1 MEARMSGRRDP
12 KNDPPAV
19 WRLLRRN
26 NPRAVRAFESGR
38 GRRLGLVLTTTGR
51 RTGLPRKTPLQYEE
65 LDGVI
70 YVGSARG
77 EQADWYR
84 NLVAEPAVVM
94 QIGSDCFT
102 ARAHPLRRPDEILAF
117 LRLRLRRH
125 PWMIRMMLLMHGL
138 PPWSGERALRRLAER
153 LAVVA
158 LRDRQR
164 LTQPGAPQND
174 EEAGNA

>member
-1 MEARMSGRRDP
+1 MGGGREPRNNP
-12 KNDPPAV
+12 SAF
-19 WRLLRRN
+19 WRLLSRN

-38 GRRLGLVLTTTGR
+38 GRRLGLVLTTVGR
-51 RTGLPRKTPLQYEE
+51 KTGLPRKTPLQYEA

-77 EQADWYR
+77 ESADWYR
-84 NLVAEPAVVM
+84 NLVAQPAVVM
-94 QIGSDCFT
+94 QIGSDSFT
-102 ARAHPLRRPDEILAF
+102 ARADPLRKPDEIVAF

-125 PWMIRMMLLMHGL
+125 PWMIRMLLLMHGL

-158 LRDRQR
+158 LHDRR
-164 LTQPGAPQND
+164 LLSTLEAKSS
-174 EEAGNA
+174 EESDYA

>member
-1 MEARMSGRRDP
+1 MGGGRQPR
-12 KNDPPAV
+12 NDPSAV

-26 NPRAVRAFESGR
+26 NPRAVRAFEAGLGR
-38 GRRLGLVLTTTGR
+38 HLGLVLTTTGR
-51 RTGLPRKTPLQYEE
+51 RTGLPRKTPLQFEE
-65 LDGVI
+65 LDSVI

-84 NLVAEPAVVM
+84 NLVAEPAVVV
-94 QIGSDCFT
+94 QIGSDSFT
-102 ARAHPLRRPDEILAF
+102 ARARPLRKPDEILTF

-138 PPWSGERALRRLAER
+138 PPWSGEQALRRLAER

-158 LRDRQR
+158 LRDRR
-164 LTQPGAPQND
+164 LLSPPAADGS
-174 EEAGNA
+174 EESDHA

>member
-1 MEARMSGRRDP
+1 MGGGREPR
-12 KNDPPAV
+12 NDPPAV

-51 RTGLPRKTPLQYEE
+51 KTGLPRKTPLQYEE

-70 YVGSARG
+70 YIGSARG
-77 EQADWYR
+77 ELADWYR

-94 QIGSDCFT
+94 QIGSDSFT
-102 ARAHPLRRPDEILAF
+102 ARADPLRKPDEILAF

-138 PPWSGERALRRLAER
+138 PPWSGERALRQLAER

-158 LRDRQR
+158 LHDRR
-164 LTQPGAPQND
+164 LLSAPATD
-174 EEAGNA
+174 SPKESDHA

>member
-1 MEARMSGRRDP
+1 MGGGREPR
-12 KNDPPAV
+12 NDPPAV

-26 NPRAVRAFESGR
+26 NHRAVRAFESGR

-70 YVGSARG
+70 YIGSARG
-77 EQADWYR
+77 ELADWYR

-94 QIGSDCFT
+94 QIGSDSFT
-102 ARAHPLRRPDEILAF
+102 ALAHPLRKPDEILAF

-138 PPWSGERALRRLAER
+138 PPWSGERALRQLAER

-158 LRDRQR
+158 LHDRR
-164 LTQPGAPQND
+164 PLSTPAADSP
-174 EEAGNA
+174 EESDHA